1 MKKKLIAALL
11 VVSMAASMV
20 ACGNKGQLPSS
31 ADTSNTSDSA
41 AATAEATKI
50 NTDTTTLTVNVGSEP
65 DYLDPTL
72 NSSVDGAC
80 LAVNS
85 FVGLY
90 TIDDTNTCV
99 PALADGEPE
108 VSEDGTH
115 YTIKLIESKWSNGEP
130 LTANDFVYS
139 WNRAVAEE
147 TAADYAYMFAPIAT
161 NADGTLKVE
170 ATDDYTLEVELNA
183 PCAYFYDLLAFPTF
197 MPVYQADVEAA
208 NPDGTTPG
216 AWAQEPGFVCNGAF
230 TLTEW
235 KHNESMTYTKNP
247 NFYRADE
254 VSLEKLEFMLSADDT
269 AIYAAYNNGDIDFV
283 DQKIPTDEI
292 ESLKGNPEFHVID
305 SLGTYY
311 VGFNVNSNIFD
322 GLTPEQA
329 SEMRQALS
337 LLIDRQ
343 WIVDTVEPTEK
354 TPADTFIPDGMA
366 DGNGGTFEADDF
378 GYYDAT
384 TTGAGN
390 VEEAV
395 SLLEDCGYSFTDNG
409 DGTYAI
415 SPALEVTYLTNPSTT
430 HEGVAALIQQDW
442 GKVGISVKVET
453 EDWNVFL
460 EDRKAGNFDIAREG
474 WIADFNDP
482 INMLE
487 MWVSYGGNNDM
498 QLGKNPTAAA
508 PDWTEYDELIQEIY
522 AETDYAKHAELMHEA
537 EDMLMSTYA
546 VVPVYYYNHI
556 YLQKTNVTGAYATTN
571 QNLYFMYAK
580 KSAE

>member
-1 MKKKLIAALL
+1 MKKFIAALL
-11 VVSMAASMV
+11 VASMATGLV
-20 ACGNKGQLPSS
+20 ACGNSS
-31 ADTSNTSDSA
+31 SGDTTSESSDA
-41 AATAEATKI
+41 TTTTAEATTVD
-50 NTDTTTLTVNVGSEP
+50 TDTTTLRINLASEP
-65 DYLDPTL
+65 DYLDPAL

-90 TIDDTNTCV
+90 TYDENGDLA

-108 VSEDGTH
+108 VSEDGLH
-115 YTIKLIESKWSNGEP
+115 YTIKLIESKWSNGEE

-147 TAADYAYMFAPIAT
+147 TAADYAYMFSPIAT
-161 NADGTLKVE
+161 NDDGTLKVE

-183 PCAYFYDLLAFPTF
+183 PCAYFYDLLAFPTY
-197 MPVYQADVEAA
+197 MPVYEAEVEAA
-208 NPDGTTPG
+208 NPDGTNPG
-216 AWAQEPGFVCNGAF
+216 AWAQEAGFVSNGAF
-230 TLTEW
+230 TLTSW
-235 KHNESMTYTKNP
+235 THDESMVYEKNEY
-247 NFYRADE
+247 FYRADE

-269 AIYAAYNNGDIDFV
+269 AIYAAYNAGDLDFADIV
-283 DQKIPTDEI
+283 PSDEI
-292 ESLKGNPEFHVID
+292 ESLKDSSEFYIID
-305 SLGTYY
+305 TLGTYY
-311 VGFNVNSNIFD
+311 VGFNVNSSLFD
-322 GLTPEQA
+322 GLTSEQA
-329 SEMRQALS
+329 SEMREALS

-354 TPADTFIPDGMA
+354 TPADTFIPDGMS
-366 DGNGGTFEADDF
+366 DGNGGVFEADDF

-395 SLLEDCGYSFTDNG
+395 ALLEDCGYTFTDNG

-430 HEGVAALIQQDW
+430 HEGVAQCIQQDW
-442 GKVGISVKVET
+442 AVVGIDVKVET

-460 EDRKAGNFDIAREG
+460 EDRKNGNFDIAREG

-487 MWVSYGGNNDM
+487 MWLSNGGNNDM
-498 QLGKNPTAAA
+498 QLGNDTSNTAA
-508 PDWTEYDELIQEIY
+508 PSWTEYDELINEIY
-522 AETDYAKHAELMHEA
+522 AETDYAKRVELMREA

-546 VVPVYYYNHI
+546 VVPIYYYNDI
-556 YLQKTNVTGAYATTN
+556 YLQKSNVTGIYTSLN
-571 QNLYFMYAK
+571 QNKYFMYATK
-580 KSAE
+580 TAE

>member
-1 MKKKLIAALL
+1 MKKKLLAVLL
-11 VVSMAASMV
+11 VASMATSIV
-20 ACGNKGQLPSS
+20 ACGNKGQKPSS
-31 ADTSNTSDSA
+31 SNNGDGNT
-41 AATAEATKI
+41 TVEATKI
-50 NTDTTTLTVNVGSEP
+50 NTDTTTLKVLLGSEP

-72 NSSVDGAC
+72 NSSTDGAA
-80 LAVNS
+80 LALNS

-90 TIDDTNTCV
+90 TLDENNNCV

-108 VSEDGTH
+108 ISEDGLH
-115 YTIKLIESKWSNGEP
+115 YTFKLIESKWSNGEE

-139 WNRAVAEE
+139 WNRAVAPE
-147 TAADYAYMFAPIAT
+147 TAADCSYMFAPIAT
-161 NADGTLKVE
+161 NEDGTLKVE

-183 PCAYFYDLLAFPTF
+183 PCAYFYDLLAFTTF
-197 MPVYQADVEAA
+197 LPVYQPDVEAA
-208 NPDGTTPG
+208 NPDGTAPG
-216 AWAQEPGFVCNGAF
+216 AWAQNPGFVCNGAF
-230 TLTEW
+230 TLSEW
-235 KHNESMTYTKNP
+235 KHNESMVYTKNP
-247 NFYRADE
+247 NFYRSDD
-254 VSLEKLEFMLSADDT
+254 VSLEKLEFMLSDDDT
-269 AIYAAYNNGDIDFV
+269 AIYAAYNNGDLDFV
-283 DQKIPTDEI
+283 DQKIPSDEI
-292 ESLKGNPEFHVID
+292 ESLKGNPEFHVLD

-311 VGFNVNSNIFD
+311 VGFNVNSDIFD

-329 SEMRQALS
+329 AKMRQALS

-366 DGNGGTFEADDF
+366 DGNGGVFEAADA

-395 SLLEDCGYSFTDNG
+395 KLLEDCGYSFTDKG
-409 DGTYAI
+409 DGTYDI

-442 GKVGISVKVET
+442 GKVGIQVKVET

-460 EDRKAGNFDIAREG
+460 EDRKAGKFDIAREG

-498 QLGKNPTAAA
+498 QLGKNPTPQA

-522 AETDYAKHAELMHEA
+522 VETDYAKRAELMHKA

-556 YLQKTNVTGAYATTN
+556 YLQKSNVEGVYATTN
-571 QNLYFMYAK
+571 MNIYFMYAK
-580 KSAE
+580 KTAN